1 MILEAK
7 EKIIKNLQVL
17 PNYFPIGGNFVTE
30 AYLPEKARDSYLIHL
45 FEVEPTPGPRA
56 FREHRH
62 SWFELVVFKRGYGV
76 YQTSKKSYR
85 IQEGDVFAFSS
96 NEIHSITEISGDPQ
110 MRLMNLHFDPRY
122 YLDTPYDGISQ
133 MNFAF
138 LSGHGDQFENRLP
151 RENPATAQIRQLLL
165 NIEEEFRQ
173 KGPEY
178 AWAIR
183 SELSQ
188 ILLLLVRELSY
199 GGPRLPDGSA
209 QHLEAIR
216 DAVDYIRVHLTE
228 ELTLEDIA
236 RAARLSPNYFST
248 LFRQV
253 NGQALWDY
261 VTARRIER
269 AMRLL
274 ELDDG
279 QTVLDIATQCG
290 FNNTANFN
298 KMFKKHT
305 GRTPSEYR
313 RKGVSVLY

>member
-1 MILEAK
+1 M
-7 EKIIKNLQVL
+7 
-17 PNYFPIGGNFVTE
+17 TE
-30 AYLPEKARDSYLIHL
+30 AYLPEAARDSYLLHL
-45 FEVEPTPGPRA
+45 FEVEPAPGSRA

-62 SWFELVVFKRGYGV
+62 SWFEIVLFKQGYGT
-76 YQTSKKSYR
+76 YQTVRRAYS
-85 IQEGDVFAFSS
+85 IQEEDVFVFAS
-96 NEIHSITEISGDPQ
+96 NEIHSITEISASPR

-122 YLDTPYDGISQ
+122 YLDAPYDGLSQ

-138 LSGHGDQFENRLP
+138 FSGHGSEFENRLP
-151 RENPATAQIRQLLL
+151 RQHPATIQIRSLLRS
-165 NIEEEFRQ
+165 IEGELLE

-178 AWAIR
+178 AWAVR
-183 SELSQ
+183 AELSR
-188 ILLLLVRELSY
+188 ILLLLIRQLQY
-199 GGPRLPDGSA
+199 GAPRFPDGGA
-209 QHLEAIR
+209 RHTEAVR
-216 DAVDYIRVHLTE
+216 DAADYIRSHLTE
-228 ELTLEDIA
+228 ELTLEEIA

-253 NGQALWDY
+253 SGQALWDY

-274 ELDDG
+274 ELDGG
-279 QTVLDIATQCG
+279 QTILDIATQCG

-313 RKGVSVLY
+313 KHGVSSLY

>member
-1 MILEAK
+1 M
-7 EKIIKNLQVL
+7 
-17 PNYFPIGGNFVTE
+17 TE
-30 AYLPEKARDSYLIHL
+30 AYLPEKARDSYLLHL
-45 FEVEPTPGPRA
+45 FEVEPAPGARA

-76 YQTSKKSYR
+76 YQTARTSYE
-85 IQEGDVFAFSS
+85 ILEGDVFVFSS
-96 NEIHSITEISGDPQ
+96 NEIHSITEISGEPQ

-122 YLDTPYDGISQ
+122 YLDAPYDGISQ

-138 LSGHGDQFENRLP
+138 LSGHGNQFENRLP
-151 RENPATAQIRQLLL
+151 RGNPATARIRQLLL
-165 NIEEEFRQ
+165 NIEAEFRQ

-183 SELSQ
+183 SELSE
-188 ILLLLVRELSY
+188 IMLLLVRELSY
-199 GGPRLPDGSA
+199 GGPRLPEDGA
-209 QHLEAIR
+209 QHLEAVR
-216 DAVDYIRVHLTE
+216 RAAGYIREHLTE

-236 RAARLSPNYFST
+236 RAAGLSPNYFST

-253 NGQALWDY
+253 NGQTLWDY

-274 ELDDG
+274 EMDRG
-279 QTVLDIATQCG
+279 QTILDIATQCG